1 MYLFEFELVPPVLS
15 AAFDQN
21 LTVCGVASSA
31 SGAHRVMIIAIWRKK
46 MQKKQ
51 EKHGYLPS
59 FKLIFLELM
68 MVTN

>member
-46 MQKKQ
+46 MQKK
-51 EKHGYLPS
+51 HGYLPS